1 MKSSAESM
9 IKGLEEFGFV
19 FTSSQQLSE
28 GEYLSADVEWNYNDV
43 PHLHEV
49 HELAEAVQGAVEDDY
64 AAAILIQK
72 VGFLSFPL
80 TLFNCAISRSENFY
94 FSSFGPYVLLI
105 RTKWSTEN
113 QTSTVVTTYFLG
125 SSKVL
130 RLSHKLIHRLLAKN
144 YRTLME
150 KDLAMRARR
159 GNLRS
164 RKYSFSGDLTGN
176 GFLESL
182 NLAKCGV
189 IAPADLN
196 LFSWECSIRNIEQ
209 GATLVGT
216 DDNSGVRLVRQD
228 DLLKIFPRI
237 CMHAGASLDKT
248 EFEGS
253 CIVCPWH
260 GKLIKPIFTVDLS
273 KHDETCESSGIRVE
287 TKNSMLYIRGLYKSE

>member
-72 VGFLSFPL
+72 IGFLSFPL

-105 RTKWSTEN
+105 RTKWSTED

-125 SSKVL
+125 SIKVL

-144 YRTLME
+144 YRNLMN
-150 KDLAMRARR
+150 KDLAMRDRR
-159 GNLRS
+159 GYLRS
-164 RKYSFSGDLTGN
+164 KKYSFAGDLKGN

-182 NLAKCGV
+182 NLFRNSV
-189 IAPADLN
+189 IPPLDQTAV
-196 LFSWECSIRNIEQ
+196 FWQSNINAIAL
-209 GATLVGT
+209 GTTFIGT
-216 DDNSGVRLVRQD
+216 DDNFGFRLERID
-228 DLLKIFPRI
+228 GLLEVFPRI
-237 CMHAGASLDKT
+237 CMHAGASLDYAKLKD
-248 EFEGS
+248 G
-253 CIVCPWH
+253 CVLCPWH
-260 GKLIKPIFTVDLS
+260 GKSIAPIVKVDLT
-273 KHDETCESSGIRVE
+273 KELETYESNGIQV
-287 TKNSMLYIRGLYKSE
+287 KLSYPNISIRGLYMC

>member
-9 IKGLEEFGFV
+9 IKGLEDFGFV

-64 AAAILIQK
+64 ATAILIQK

-80 TLFNCAISRSENFY
+80 TLFNCATSRSENFY
-94 FSSFGPYVLLI
+94 FTSLGFFVLLI

-113 QTSTVVTTYFLG
+113 QTTTVVTTYFLG

-130 RLSHKLIHRLLAKN
+130 KLSHKLIHRLLAKN
-144 YRTLME
+144 YRTLMS
-150 KDLAMRARR
+150 KDLAMRSRR

-182 NLAKCGV
+182 NLAKFGV

-196 LFSWECSIRNIEQ
+196 LFSWECSMRNIEQ
-209 GATLVGT
+209 GTTFVGSN
-216 DDNSGVRLVRQD
+216 DNSGVRLVRQD
-228 DLLKIFPRI
+228 DLLKVFPRI

-260 GKLIKPIFTVDLS
+260 GKLIKPIFAIDLS
-273 KHDETCESSGIRVE
+273 KDPEAYESNGIRVE
-287 TKNSMLYIRGLYKSE
+287 IKNSIVFISGLYKSE